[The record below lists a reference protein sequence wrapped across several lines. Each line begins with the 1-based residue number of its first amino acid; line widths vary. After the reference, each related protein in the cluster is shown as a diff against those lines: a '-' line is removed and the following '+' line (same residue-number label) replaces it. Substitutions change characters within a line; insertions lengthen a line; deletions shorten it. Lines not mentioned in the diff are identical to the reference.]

1 MQFTVSRRGV
11 RNALAAC
18 GLVFLA
24 GCSMFSNHN
33 PKYDPT
39 PLTEYPAAVTASVQ
53 WSVPV
58 GSGSGYGFAPV
69 VLAEN
74 VYAATPDG
82 NVVNVNASNGSIAW
96 KTNVGVALS
105 AGVGSDGIVTA
116 VVAEDGTVIALDA
129 QGNELWRQ
137 RASSAVGIPPTVG
150 DGLVVVRSTDYRIQA
165 FDAATGEL
173 RWSVQRPGPALALQ
187 TNMRLISLQGLVIS
201 GLPNGRL
208 MAIDAASGNVQW
220 EGTVSTSYGAT
231 DLERI
236 NDVVGTPQV
245 QGPLLCGVTYQGRI
259 VCFDIT
265 QGGMPVWEQP
275 FSSNTGMTTDP
286 QQAYAATR
294 RDTVYAF
301 SLADGTEVWK
311 QNALANRQLSGPAVV
326 PQAVAFGD
334 LEGYIHFLSRDDG
347 RLLGRIQLGDD
358 PVLSPLQASARGI
371 VVQTGQGNLVLVGI
385 N

>member
-1 MQFTVSRRGV
+1 RT
-11 RNALAAC
+11 
-18 GLVFLA
+18 
-24 GCSMFSNHN
+24 
-33 PKYDPT
+33 
-39 PLTEYPAAVTASVQ
+39 
-53 WSVPV
+53 
-58 GSGSGYGFAPV
+58 
-69 VLAEN
+69 
-74 VYAATPDG
+74 
-82 NVVNVNASNGSIAW
+82 
-96 KTNVGVALS
+96 
-105 AGVGSDGIVTA
+105 
-116 VVAEDGTVIALDA
+116 
-129 QGNELWRQ
+129 
-137 RASSAVGIPPTVG
+137 RASSAVNMPPTVG
-150 DGLVVVRSTDYRIQA
+150 DGVVVVRTTDYRIQA
-165 FDAATGEL
+165 FDAATGEP

-187 TNMRLISLQGLVIS
+187 TNMRMVSLQGLVIS

-301 SLADGTEVWK
+301 NLSNGTEVWK

-334 LEGYIHFLSRDDG
+334 LEGYVHFLSRDDG

-358 PVLSPLQASARGI
+358 PILSPLQASARGI
-371 VVQTGQGNLVLVGI
+371 VVQTGQGNLVLLGI